1 MTDNGTTLSPAK
13 VLGRSHNM
21 RRTVVAAAVAA
32 LVAPLLAA
40 TPARAADPAAVAD
53 PTAFVNPLIGTAN
66 RGDVFPGAVL
76 PFGMAAFSPEHSPG
90 NQARTAAPG
99 GYRYEPTQ

>member
-40 TPARAADPAAVAD
+40 PPSRAAEPAAVAD
-53 PTAFVNPLIGTAN
+53 PTTFVNPLIGTAN
-66 RGDVFPGAVL
+66 GGTTSAPAVASFCTLGVSPASSLGTPNPPGA
-76 PFGMAAFSPEHSPG
+76 
-90 NQARTAAPG
+90 ARRG
-99 GYRYEPTQ
+99 S